1 MSKQKKSNLKI
12 LTCRKQY
19 LHHVMTFAESILK
32 LSEKVTIVQYYLVP
46 LRKRVVVNPVF
57 SSQDKTKIE
66 EKKEKAF

>member
-1 MSKQKKSNLKI
+1 MKLLSKQKKSNLKI
-12 LTCRKQY
+12 CRKQY

-57 SSQDKTKIE
+57 SGQDKNKI
-66 EKKEKAF
+66 

>member
-1 MSKQKKSNLKI
+1 MKLLSMQKKSNLGKI

-57 SSQDKTKIE
+57 SGQDKNKI
-66 EKKEKAF
+66 